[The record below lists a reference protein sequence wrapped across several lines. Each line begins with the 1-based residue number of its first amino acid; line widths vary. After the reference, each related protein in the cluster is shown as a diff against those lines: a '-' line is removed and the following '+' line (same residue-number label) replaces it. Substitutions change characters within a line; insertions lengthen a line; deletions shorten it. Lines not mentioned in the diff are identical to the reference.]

1 MVPNKAGASFY
12 SHTPAPTAAASTA
25 STSAAA
31 PARADAATTFAAA
44 VLMVDWCGGGV
55 LVDAQ

>member
-1 MVPNKAGASFY
+1 MVPNKAGTSFY

-25 STSAAA
+25 STSA
-31 PARADAATTFAAA
+31 PADAATTFAAT